1 MIVEHNIHEI
11 AEDIHK
17 QISKKVEFKSP
28 SYLATEIGKPKPVL
42 EQHNITT
49 IAENCVSLQSQFD
62 SFNAKF
68 IYENF
73 KKACHEKYRFD
84 SSDEVRFAY
93 LLENDNAVK
102 CWMKPAPK
110 QFEGLF
116 YKKESENIPS
126 NYEPDF
132 VVELANEIILVEVKP
147 ENEMR
152 DLNVL
157 AKKQTA
163 EKFCELISQNIGKFE
178 IAKPWRYVIVPTN
191 RIKITATI
199 DVLLGFLDK
208 N

>member
-1 MIVEHNIHEI
+1 
-11 AEDIHK
+11 
-17 QISKKVEFKSP
+17 
-28 SYLATEIGKPKPVL
+28 
-42 EQHNITT
+42 
-49 IAENCVSLQSQFD
+49 
-62 SFNAKF
+62 
-68 IYENF
+68 
-73 KKACHEKYRFD
+73 
-84 SSDEVRFAY
+84 VRT
-93 LLENDNAVK
+93 
-102 CWMKPAPK
+102 
-110 QFEGLF
+110 
-116 YKKESENIPS
+116 

-178 IAKPWRYVIVPTN
+178 IAKPWRYDIVPTN

-199 DVLLGFLDK
+199 DVLLGFFNK